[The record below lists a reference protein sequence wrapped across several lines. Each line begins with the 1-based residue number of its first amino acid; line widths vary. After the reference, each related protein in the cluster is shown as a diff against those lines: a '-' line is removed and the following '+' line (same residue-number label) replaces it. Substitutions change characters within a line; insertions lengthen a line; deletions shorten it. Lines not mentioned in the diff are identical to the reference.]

1 MALNFGNKIEN
12 DGATAQGRLSAAEWN
27 TLVSAVNQNESGI
40 AHLHNTTALPAGF
53 SIGYDSTTNKI
64 QLKYTRSGSTTVLS
78 EIDATAF
85 VVGGSLTQAAYSDT
99 DGDGNSGDF
108 LMLEFTTGDL
118 IYINLAPIVGTALT
132 AIQAR
137 LTALE
142 GKFEESTEEDIE
154 LMIENETWTPGVIY
168 YTVED

>member
-1 MALNFGNKIEN
+1 MLDFGNKIEN
-12 DGATAQGRLSAAEWN
+12 EGATPQGRLSAGEFN
-27 TLVSAVNQNESGI
+27 TLVSAVNQNESDI
-40 AHLHNTTALPAGF
+40 AHLHSTTAVPGCF
-53 SIGYDSTTNKI
+53 SLDYDNVNRK
-64 QLKYTRSGSTTVLS
+64 LKLNYTRSGTTTTLAT
-78 EIDATAF
+78 IDTDDF
-85 VVGGSLTQAAYSDT
+85 VIGGSLTQAAYSDT
-99 DGDGNSGDF
+99 DGQGTSGDY
-108 LMLEFTTGDL
+108 LMLEFSTGDL
-118 IYINLAPIVGTALT
+118 IYINLTPIVGAALT

>member
-1 MALNFGNKIEN
+1 MLNFGNKVEN
-12 DGATAQGRLSAAEWN
+12 DGADALGRLTAAEWN
-27 TLVSAVNQNESGI
+27 TLVSLVNQNESGI
-40 AHLHNTTALPAGF
+40 SHLHQTAAVPSGF
-53 SIGYDSTTNKI
+53 SMDYNSTTGKI
-64 QLKYTRSGSTTVLS
+64 ALTYTRSGTTITLAQ
-78 EIDATAF
+78 IDATDF
-85 VVGGSLTQAAYSDT
+85 VVGGSLIQAAYSAT
-99 DGDGNSGDF
+99 NGSGTSGDY
-108 LMLEFTTGDL
+108 LMLEFSTGDL

-154 LMIENETWTPGVIY
+154 LMIANETWTPGVIY